1 MHAIFRCTQSEICGN
16 TTQRLGGNLMS
27 IDIYD
32 SRMLL
37 HISAKTLVEC
47 FENFSISKLLEVDIQ
62 RLPSRTLTFFAREM
76 VKRTHQNVAF
86 DRTIKLQME
95 VAKLK
100 NELKNVKTQV
110 LSTEIIEL
118 PGNTD
123 KVIINLRVNDK
134 D

>member
-1 MHAIFRCTQSEICGN
+1 
-16 TTQRLGGNLMS
+16 MS

-32 SRMLL
+32 LEMS
-37 HISAKTLVEC
+37 ITIPAKLVIEC

-62 RLPSRTLTFFAREM
+62 RVPSRTLTFFAREL
-76 VKRTHQNVAF
+76 VKRIYQNVAF
-86 DRTIKLQME
+86 ARTMELQMK